1 MRSAGPHAARM
12 TRGGRAGA
20 RRGLTRGVVLAAL
33 MAMAGCTP
41 PGTLVPPPADTVAA
55 WRLTPQKAAEMGRA
69 PTRIQPG
76 DTLRILRDA
85 QNVAVLDIRNLVDDS
100 QQSLYPVR
108 PDGSFS
114 FRYVGRVD
122 AAGKTPDEVAS
133 EIARGLEPY
142 YREPRVT
149 VNIISSPSS
158 RVVVGGAVRTPGP
171 LDLNAVATLEQALF
185 AAGGVLPSA
194 DLANVALLRLD
205 EAGRYRVWF
214 MDLASFLQPTADGRP
229 TLAFQRGDIL
239 FVPQS
244 AAGRAGDGVEV
255 YFNQLLPFA
264 RSFGVSVTKDVR

>member
-1 MRSAGPHAARM
+1 MSRALAIL
-12 TRGGRAGA
+12 RAGA
-20 RRGLTRGVVLAAL
+20 LRRPLGALACTGAALLAA
-33 MAMAGCTP
+33 CTP

-55 WRLTPQKAAEMGRA
+55 WRLTPERAAEMGRA
-69 PTRIQPG
+69 PTRIQAG
-76 DTLRILRDA
+76 DTLRVMRDA
-85 QNVAVLDIRNLVDDS
+85 QNVAVLDIRSLVDDS
-100 QQSLYPVR
+100 QQSLYQVR

-114 FRYVGRVD
+114 FRYVGRVE
-122 AAGKTPDEVAS
+122 AAGKTPDEVAAT
-133 EIARGLEPY
+133 ITQALEPY
-142 YREPRVT
+142 YLEPRVT
-149 VNIISSPSS
+149 VNIVASPSS

-194 DLANVALLRLD
+194 DLGNVALLRMD

-214 MDLASFLQPTADGRP
+214 MDLAGFLQPTPEGRP

-264 RSFGVSVTKDVR
+264 RSFGVSVSKDVR